1 MTMKM
6 KEFIARARK
15 LLANRRSVAVISGV
29 LLVVAGFVFVYNF
42 LFATPQR
49 QAETEIFVASSSLD
63 RDELIERLHDQG
75 LIRSEWAFSLVLGE
89 LGEVESGGY
98 RVSKDMNVWELAKVL
113 SSEPDLVWVT
123 IPEGFRKEQIGGRLA
138 EALGWSDEELQDFI
152 QTYTS
157 MDFVHLEGVFFPDT
171 YLIPKDEG
179 GLSVAKRFR
188 NRFEE
193 QFAPY
198 YKQFLDQNIKWTTG
212 LTLASVVQREAAG
225 KDDMPLIAGILWNRL
240 LSDMKMEVDATVQY
254 VRDDVLHYGEA
265 RYSSQPLA
273 DYRREGGFWTPIT
286 PADKDIP
293 SPYNTY
299 RNEGLPP
306 HPISNPGISA
316 IEAVLNPEETDCL
329 YYLHDSNKQIHCART
344 YVEHQANIKKYL
356 K

>member
-1 MTMKM
+1 M
-6 KEFIARARK
+6 KEFIARVRK
-15 LLANRRSVAVISGV
+15 LLANHKLIAVASGV
-29 LLVVAGFVFVYNF
+29 LLVVVSLVAAYNF
-42 LFATPQR
+42 LFAAPQR
-49 QAETEIFVASSSLD
+49 QADIEIFVASSSLD
-63 RDELIERLHDQG
+63 RGELTERLHDQG
-75 LIRSEWAFSLVLGE
+75 LIRSQWAFILALGGLGE
-89 LGEVESGGY
+89 IEPGGY
-98 RVSKDMNVWELAKVL
+98 RVSKDMNVWTLARVL

-123 IPEGFRKEQIGGRLA
+123 IPEGFRKEQIGERLA

-157 MDFVHLEGVFFPDT
+157 MDFDHLEGVFFPDT
-171 YLIPKDEG
+171 YLIPKDED

-198 YKQFLDQNIKWTTG
+198 YQQFLDQNIKWTTG

-225 KDDMPLIAGILWNRL
+225 KDDMRLIAGILWNRL

-254 VRDDVLHYGEA
+254 VRDDMLHYGEA

-286 PADKDIP
+286 PEDKDIP

-306 HPISNPGISA
+306 HPISNPGIAA

-329 YYLHDSNKQIHCART
+329 YYLHDPNRQIHCAVT
-344 YVEHQANIKKYL
+344 YQEHQANIEKYL